1 MEYKV
6 YELVDGGYVL
16 KKTFKDN
23 ELAKAKELLATL
35 EVGQIEKVTALGS
48 EILSV
53 D

>member
-23 ELAKAKELLATL
+23 ELVKAKELLATL
-35 EVGQIEKVTALGS
+35 TGHIEKVTALGS

-53 D
+53 E

>member
-6 YELVDGGYVL
+6 YALVDGGYVL

-23 ELAKAKELLATL
+23 ELAKAKEFLATL
-35 EVGQIEKVTALGS
+35 EAGHVEKVTDLGS
-48 EILSV
+48 EILNV

>member
-35 EVGQIEKVTALGS
+35 TGHIEKVTDLGS

>member
-23 ELAKAKELLATL
+23 ELVKAKEFLATL
-35 EVGQIEKVTALGS
+35 EAGHVEKVTAFGS

>member
-6 YELVDGGYVL
+6 YALVDGGYVL

-35 EVGQIEKVTALGS
+35 ELGHIEKVTAFGS

>member
-16 KKTFKDN
+16 KKKFKDD
-23 ELAKAKELLATL
+23 ELAKAKDLLATL
-35 EVGQIEKVTALGS
+35 EVGHIEKITSLGS
-48 EILSV
+48 EILFI

>member
-6 YELVDGGYVL
+6 YELIDGSYAL
-16 KKTFKDN
+16 KKTFKDS
-23 ELAKAKELLATL
+23 ELVKAQELLATL
-35 EVGQIEKVTALGS
+35 EVGHIEKVTVLGS